1 MIAIASPSPDAAT
14 ETVTVRFCCHC
25 QQERPIASFRFK
37 NKQRGERH
45 PDCNACHYARC
56 NQRRAVRRDKQI
68 ESTIARIANLP
79 ERHDA
84 QIVSGILRGVL
95 RRLGGPAK
103 FCDEFSKLILDAP
116 RRSQRLK
123 ATRSLL
129 RLIEA
134 EERLKS
140 RAESADLRNIAG
152 AFTKLSDKQLD
163 VLVKLAKIRSL

>member
-1 MIAIASPSPDAAT
+1 MIATTSPSSDAAT
-14 ETVTVRFCCHC
+14 AVRFCCYC
-25 QQERPIASFRFK
+25 QQERPITSFRLK
-37 NKQRGERH
+37 SKHRGERH
-45 PDCNACHYARC
+45 ADCNTCHVARG
-56 NQRRAVRRDKQI
+56 NRRRAVRRDKQI
-68 ESTIARIANLP
+68 ESTITRIANLP

-84 QIVSGILRGVL
+84 QLVSGILKGVL

-103 FCDEFSKLILDAP
+103 FCDEFAKLILDAP

-140 RAESADLRNIAG
+140 RAETADLRNIAG
-152 AFTKLSDKQLD
+152 EIRNLSDKQID
-163 VLVKLAKIRSL
+163 VLVRLAKFRSL